1 MTDQPLSPNELERY
15 ARHLVLPE
23 IGGAGQ
29 QKLKAS
35 RVLIIGAGGL
45 GSPVALYL
53 AAAGVGTI
61 GIVDDDVVSLSNL
74 QRQII
79 HDDDAVGTLKT
90 ESSAHSI
97 KRLNPMITVETQNT
111 RLDDKNAIEL
121 IEPYDIVADGSDN
134 FATRYLAANICENLS
149 KPLVTA
155 AVGRFDGSITTLK
168 PFASN
173 SAGEPNP
180 RYSDIFPTKPPDGLL
195 PGCAEAGI
203 LGALTGVIGSMQAL
217 EIIKEITG
225 AGECLV
231 GKLILY
237 DALSTRFEQ
246 INYKRKKLVS

>member
-1 MTDQPLSPNELERY
+1 MTNQTLNPDELERY
-15 ARHLVLPE
+15 ARHLVLSE

-90 ESSAHSI
+90 DSSAQSI
-97 KRLNPMITVETQNT
+97 KRLNPMVAVETHT
-111 RLDDKNAIEL
+111 LRLDADNAFEL
-121 IEPYDIVADGSDN
+121 IESYDIVADGSDN
-134 FATRYLAANICENLS
+134 FATRYIAADICEKLS

-168 PFASN
+168 PFACN

-180 RYSDIFPTKPPDGLL
+180 RYNDIFPSKPPDGLL

-203 LGALTGVIGSMQAL
+203 LGALTGVVGSMQAL

-225 AGECLV
+225 AGESLV
-231 GKLILY
+231 GKFLLY

-246 INYKRKKLVS
+246 IKYKRKK